1 MVAAAPGSFFCRSI
15 PAGGL
20 AITTAISKDIHAP
33 LEEAEQLK
41 VTRGSVGLG
50 PGFEPPADPVEA
62 NLAKISRQALIKT
75 QADISRS
82 ISYYRSNL
90 GGPDVS
96 RLLLSGGVAA
106 MPYFAEF
113 LQEKFQKEIG
123 FLNTLEG
130 ISTTADGAAF
140 AEANPHNLAELIGG
154 ALAVVPQQHTS
165 VNLLP
170 PSISK
175 RQEFSKRFPYLAAA
189 AALFLLTI
197 STWWFY
203 AVSATQ
209 ATDAESAKIT
219 IDIQT
224 KKETSAKLSDLL
236 EKEKAIA
243 KKSAEL
249 RDLVVLKEA
258 YPRILTELA
267 AKVPERFLWITEIQP
282 ASGESSLAPAGAP
295 SPTGQKIVEGPV
307 SAIIVKGLYLDNPR
321 QAAVVD
327 DFVTALQSSD
337 VFVVEEK
344 DKSKIITQRS
354 SPSGEYW
361 AYPFALRIPLRT
373 PITQLP

>member
-1 MVAAAPGSFFCRSI
+1 
-15 PAGGL
+15 
-20 AITTAISKDIHAP
+20 
-33 LEEAEQLK
+33 
-41 VTRGSVGLG
+41 
-50 PGFEPPADPVEA
+50 
-62 NLAKISRQALIKT
+62 
-75 QADISRS
+75 
-82 ISYYRSNL
+82 
-90 GGPDVS
+90 
-96 RLLLSGGVAA
+96 
-106 MPYFAEF
+106 MPYLAEF
-113 LQEKFQKEIG
+113 IQEKFQKHVGFWNIEIE
-123 FLNTLEG
+123 N
-130 ISTTADGAAF
+130 SASSKSDNAAEF
-140 AEANPHNLAELIGG
+140 IENNPNNMGELIGG
-154 ALAVVPQQHTS
+154 ALAVLPQQHTF

-189 AALFLLTI
+189 ATLFLLTI

-219 IDIQT
+219 NEIQT

-236 EKEKAIA
+236 EKEKAID

-249 RDLVVLKEA
+249 RDLVLLKEA
-258 YPRILTELA
+258 YPKILTELA

-282 ASGESSLAPAGAP
+282 ASGETSLVPAGAP
-295 SPTGQKIVEGPV
+295 SPTGQKTVEGPV